1 MKLRVLL
8 AGILAAC
15 LVAACAPSTD
25 PDEPRP
31 GTEPPAPTLQALPD
45 SDDPV
50 MVQVPERNAW
60 TVRRIAGFDLPADA
74 RLPTLRLDAE
84 TAQASGFAGVNR
96 FTGSYELDAEGLSF
110 GPLASTRMAGPP
122 EAMALEQVYL
132 EALSRVDSW
141 RMRDERLELLA
152 EGQRVLTFEAGESGD
167 GADDQQDSS
176 HLDPRS

>member
-8 AGILAAC
+8 AGPLAAC
-15 LVAACAPSTD
+15 LLTACAPSPD

-31 GTEPPAPTLQALPD
+31 GTEPPAPAPTLQALPD
-45 SDDPV
+45 SEDPV

-74 RLPTLRLDAE
+74 RRPTLRLDAE

-141 RMRDERLELLA
+141 RLRDERLDLLA
-152 EGQRVLTFEAGESGD
+152 EGQRVLTFEAGVSED
-167 GADDQQDSS
+167 GAE
-176 HLDPRS
+176 